1 MRSFFRFDTF
11 RNRLL
16 FLFSSISFVLVV
28 SASFFIE
35 RVASDQM
42 TQVSGH
48 TLFLATKSISNTLAT
63 SLNERERE
71 IVLLSQSPFLAEA
84 DFKHPN
90 VQQQLNQVKNSYQ
103 YYAWIG
109 ISSPKGNVEVASD
122 QLLLNADVS
131 DRPWF
136 IAGLK
141 ETHLGDV
148 HQAKLLANK
157 IKPIDADEPLRF
169 IDFATP
175 IYDPKTNKL
184 KGVLAAHADW
194 SWAKSVMHSAFTESA
209 KKRNVEVFIVNARGE
224 ILYPLNSVG
233 KIKPP
238 SFDQNR
244 KEYFIDDWDEE
255 RNYLTVHRPVV
266 SDTHVNLGW
275 QVIMRQPVEIALSE
289 VKAMQKKIVIFGLFF
304 SLILLMITYRLAN
317 RFSTPIED
325 LAKSAYAVQKGMTQV
340 NFEQKTNIREIKG
353 LSESLKSMT
362 DTLLLQKKQLVEA
375 NLNLEE
381 RVQARTYELELA
393 NDELEKLTRYDFL
406 TGLHNRREYS
416 EFIEYLYMQFKRNH
430 QIYSVLMMD
439 IDYFKKVNDNF
450 GHDMGDHVLKSVAQ
464 ILKQSIRVTDFVAR
478 LGGEEFIIIL
488 PTTTLNG
495 AVLVAE
501 KVRQS
506 IERATIIENYTLTIS
521 IGISIASEQDT
532 QATDV
537 VRRADQCLYLAK
549 EQGRNRIVSQ
559 I

>member
-1 MRSFFRFDTF
+1 MRNFFRFNTF

-16 FLFSSISFVLVV
+16 VLFSSISFVLVI

-35 RVASDQM
+35 KVASDQM
-42 TQVSGH
+42 TQISGH
-48 TLFLATKSISNTLAT
+48 TLYLATKSISNTLAT
-63 SLNERERE
+63 SLNERERD
-71 IVLLSQSPFLAEA
+71 IVLLSQSPVLTEA
-84 DFKHPN
+84 DFNHPH
-90 VQQQLNQVKNSYQ
+90 VQQQLNLVKNSYQ

-109 ISSPKGNVEVASD
+109 ISSSEGKVMVAAD
-122 QLLLNADVS
+122 QLLLGADVS
-131 DRPWF
+131 NRPWF

-141 ETHLGDV
+141 QTHLGDV
-148 HQAKLLANK
+148 HHAKLLANK
-157 IKPIDADEPLRF
+157 IKPIDVDEPLRF

-175 IYDPKTNKL
+175 IYDSKTHQI

-194 SWAKSVMHSAFTESA
+194 SWAKSVMKSAFTESA
-209 KKRNVEVFIVNARGE
+209 KKNNVEVFIVNAQGK
-224 ILYPLNSVG
+224 ILYPLNSAG
-233 KIKPP
+233 KIQLPA
-238 SFDQNR
+238 FEQN
-244 KEYFIDDWDEE
+244 KNEYFIDHWGEE
-255 RNYLTVHRPVV
+255 REYLTVYRPVV

-289 VKAMQKKIVIFGLFF
+289 VKAMQNKIVIFGLIF
-304 SLILLMITYRLAN
+304 SLILLIITYRLAN

-393 NDELEKLTRYDFL
+393 NNELEKLIRFDFL
-406 TGLHNRREYS
+406 TGLHNRREYT

-430 QIYSVLMMD
+430 LSYSVLMMD

-450 GHDMGDHVLKSVAQ
+450 GHEMGDHVLKSVAQ
-464 ILKQSIRVTDFVAR
+464 ILKDSIRVTDFVAR
-478 LGGEEFIIIL
+478 LGGEEFIVIL
-488 PTTTLNG
+488 PITTIEG
-495 AVLVAE
+495 ATLVAE

-521 IGISIASEQDT
+521 IGISVASQQDT
-532 QATDV
+532 QATDA

-549 EQGRNRIVSQ
+549 EQGRNRIVS
-559 I
+559 